1 MEITKKPHLFFSI
14 LLVQFLFLITI
25 TSVVSVVNAQ
35 SNSHD
40 SEIWYNKGNDL
51 TKLGKFHEAII
62 AYDRAI
68 EIDPNNSDAWNGKG
82 FTLNK
87 LDKYTEALQASNK
100 AIEINPNN
108 SDGWSTKGYALAK
121 LGKYDEA
128 LQASNKAIES
138 NSQNSMGW
146 TNKALA
152 LSKLNRN
159 DEAITAADKAIELNP
174 LNSMAWNNKGDALS
188 KLNLNDEAIKVYNK
202 AIEISPHNSLAQSNL
217 RNALRFTKTPNP
229 NTPISNTPNSNTPI
243 SNTPNSNTPSPN
255 TPNSNT
261 PSPNTPNSNTPSPN
275 TPSSNTPSPNTP
287 NSNTPS
293 PNTPSSN
300 TPSPNTPNS
309 NTPSSNTPNSNTPSS
324 NTPNSNTP
332 SSNTPGSMLD
342 TMTELISS
350 ANQYT
355 FDQQITFLA
364 KVGTTS
370 HETEK
375 PSGTI
380 TFIDG
385 NRVIGTGI
393 INSGQAILTIS
404 ELSVG
409 SHSITAQYSGD
420 NKFKPSTSSAFAL
433 TITELKSPHF
443 LPQDILDTITELT
456 CSATQYT
463 SGQPITFTVKVSVPS
478 QEIETPSGT
487 INLIDGNKEIGHG
500 PVNSGQFLFT
510 TTDFLVGAH
519 SIRAQ
524 FIGNKNFKSSESDP
538 FTLTVKKESIFQ
550 HPLFPVSCG
559 AIFTVVGWFIKK
571 KFKL

>member
-1 MEITKKPHLFFSI
+1 MEIKKKTASFFSI

-159 DEAITAADKAIELNP
+159 EEAITAADKAIELNP

-217 RNALRFTKTPNP
+217 RNALRK
-229 NTPISNTPNSNTPI
+229 
-243 SNTPNSNTPSPN
+243 
-255 TPNSNT
+255 
-261 PSPNTPNSNTPSPN
+261 TPNSNTPSPN
-275 TPSSNTPSPNTP
+275 TPSSNTPSP
-287 NSNTPS
+287 
-293 PNTPSSN
+293 
-300 TPSPNTPNS
+300 
-309 NTPSSNTPNSNTPSS
+309 

-370 HETEK
+370 QETEK

-443 LPQDILDTITELT
+443 LPRDILDTITELT

-487 INLIDGNKEIGHG
+487 INLMDGNKEIGHG